1 MLVKTFCAAVNGLD
15 VTTVT
20 CEISMTRGMQF
31 HLTGLADTAVKES
44 YERIK
49 AAMLN
54 NGFKF
59 PTMEITVNLS
69 PADIKKEGSG
79 YDLPLAIG
87 ILAANNKVSPDQLS
101 DYMLVGELGLDGT
114 LQPIRGALP
123 IAIKARAE
131 KYKGLIVPRQNI
143 REAAIVNNL
152 EVYGMDSLADVIA
165 FLNGNTVFQPTI
177 IDTRKEFYEQQD
189 HFEFDFADVKGQ
201 ESVKRAL
208 EVAAAGG
215 HNLIMIGPPGSG
227 KSMLAKR
234 LPSILPPLSLSE
246 SLETTQIHS
255 IAGKLNRDTSLISQR
270 PFRAPHHT
278 ISQVA
283 LVGGGNNP
291 QPGEISLAHNGVLF
305 LDEMPEL
312 SRSVLEV
319 LRQPL
324 EDRKISISRAKYNVE
339 YPCSF
344 MLIASMNP
352 CPCGYYGDPTH
363 HCVCTPGQIQR
374 YMNKISGPLLDRID
388 IHCEI
393 QAVPFAQLSQM
404 QPGEPSSAIRERVIK
419 ARNIQTERFSKLPS
433 PSGGVGGR
441 PHCNAQMTE
450 RMLHEFAEPDAASL
464 DMLRMAMERLKLS
477 ARAYSRILKVARTIA
492 DLAGSEKVETMHIA
506 EAIGYRNLDR
516 GDWAERGI

>member
-1 MLVKTFCAAVNGLD
+1 MLVKTFCAAVNGLEA
-15 VTTVT
+15 TTVT
-20 CEISMTRGMQF
+20 IEVNITRGTML
-31 HLTGLADTAVKES
+31 HMSGLADASVRES
-44 YERIK
+44 IDRIR
-49 AAMLN
+49 AAMGN
-54 NGFKF
+54 IGYKF
-59 PTMEITVNLS
+59 PVADITVNMA
-69 PADIKKEGSG
+69 PADIRKEGSG

-87 ILAANNKVSPDQLS
+87 ILAANSKITSDTLG
-101 DYMLVGELGLDGT
+101 DYMLVGELGLDGR
-114 LQPIRGALP
+114 LLPIRGALP

-131 KYKGLIVPRQNI
+131 KFKGLIVPRQNV
-143 REAAIVNNL
+143 REAAVVNQL
-152 EVYGMDSLADVIA
+152 EVYGMDSLLDVIQ
-165 FLNGNTVFQPTI
+165 FFNDGGLYSPTL
-177 IDTRKEFYEQQD
+177 IDTRKEFFAQQE
-189 HFEFDFADVKGQ
+189 HYEFDFADVRGQ

-255 IAGKLNRDTSLISQR
+255 IAGKLSRNTSLISQR
-270 PFRAPHHT
+270 PFRSPHHT
-278 ISQVA
+278 VSQIA

-305 LDEMPEL
+305 LDELPEFN
-312 SRSVLEV
+312 RSVLEV

-324 EDRKISISRAKYNVE
+324 EDRTITISRAKYNIQ

-344 MLIASMNP
+344 MFVASMNP

-388 IHCEI
+388 LHCELA
-393 QAVPFAQLSQM
+393 AVPFSDLSKM
-404 QPGEPSSAIRERVIK
+404 APGEPSSVIRERVIK
-419 ARNIQTERFSKLPS
+419 ARQIQEARFKDVK
-433 PSGGVGGR
+433 GV
-441 PHCNAQMTE
+441 HCNAQMTE
-450 RMLHEFAEPDAASL
+450 RMIHQYSEPDAASM

-492 DLAGSEKVETMHIA
+492 DLDNAEKVQSQHIA

>member
-1 MLVKTFCAAVNGLD
+1 MLAKTYTVAVNGLE
-15 VTTVT
+15 TTKITV
-20 CEISMTRGMQF
+20 EVNITRGVQF
-31 HLTGLADTAVKES
+31 HMTGLPDSAVKES
-44 YERIK
+44 YDRIK
-49 AAMLN
+49 AATTN
-54 NGFKF
+54 CGFK
-59 PTMEITVNLS
+59 TGVGDITVNLS
-69 PADIKKEGSG
+69 PADIKKEGSS
-79 YDLPLAIG
+79 YDLPLAIA
-87 ILAANNKVSPDQLS
+87 ILAANDKVNCDRL
-101 DYMLVGELGLDGT
+101 DKYMLVGELGLDGR
-114 LQPIRGALP
+114 LQPVRGALP
-123 IAIKARAE
+123 IAIRARAE
-131 KYKGLIVPRQNI
+131 KFKGLIVPQQNI
-143 REAAIVNNL
+143 REAAVVNQL
-152 EVYGMDSLADVIA
+152 EVYGMETLSDVIR
-165 FLNGNTVFQPTI
+165 FMNGADSYQPTI
-177 IDTRKEFYEQQD
+177 IDTRKEFYEHQN
-189 HFEFDFADVKGQ
+189 HFDIDFSDVKGQ

-215 HNLIMIGPPGSG
+215 HKLIMIGPPGSG

-234 LPSILPPLSLSE
+234 LPSILPPLSLAE

-255 IAGKLNRDTSLISQR
+255 VAGKLNRDTSLISQR

-324 EDRKISISRAKYNVE
+324 EDRKISIARAKYSVE

-363 HCVCTPGQIQR
+363 HCACTPGQIQR

-404 QPGEPSSAIRERVIK
+404 QPGEPSATIRERVIA
-419 ARNIQTERFSKLPS
+419 ARKIQEERFRPYK
-433 PSGGVGGR
+433 GV
-441 PHCNAQMTE
+441 HCNAMMTE
-450 RMLHEFAEPDAASL
+450 KMLHEFAEPDDASME
-464 DMLRMAMERLKLS
+464 MLRMAMERLKLS
-477 ARAYSRILKVARTIA
+477 ARAYTRILKVARTIA
-492 DLAGSEKVETMHIA
+492 DLAGSERVESVHIA

-516 GDWAERGI
+516 GDWAERGL